1 MARYRSFLAA
11 LVASAL
17 LYSANFTSAA
27 PATPAGNENSVL
39 QQASNPL
46 FVNASSLDP
55 TVGGMDPR
63 FSMTIFR
70 TTVRIDRLSML
81 MCSMETL
88 SRIAQQDP
96 KARSRSVLIRIEE
109 FPDVTVTITPKGG
122 QRDFAYEIAAMC
134 LYYGVEKLASRNEF
148 LGTTFSC
155 RWDRFEVVR
164 VDIDNR
170 PRRNGQPLLLASDDN
185 DNNDTTT
192 AITTTTPVAT
202 TIMPNDTASNITA
215 KGTTNSSL
223 AATTATSNDD
233 DISARIAFLP
243 HGARLDLSAIILTAM
258 NAFLNASSMPKT
270 EIVPAK
276 TFDAGARWD
285 AYLALAGDGPPK
297 TRPPFLTYAIVI
309 EGLRQVPYMMLN
321 SLRLAECLVTFK
333 VGSRLLGTGTLR
345 KGYIPSVRATTGG
358 QSGGGGG
365 GGEVATA

>member
-17 LYSANFTSAA
+17 LYSATFTTAA
-27 PATPAGNENSVL
+27 PAIPAGNENSVL

-88 SRIAQQDP
+88 SRIAQQDSR
-96 KARSRSVLIRIEE
+96 ARSRSVLIRIEE

-122 QRDFAYEIAAMC
+122 QQDFAYGIAAMC
-134 LYYGVEKLASRNEF
+134 LYYGVEKLASHNEF
-148 LGTTFSC
+148 LGSTFSC

-170 PRRNGQPLLLASDDN
+170 PPMVGQPLLLASDDN
-185 DNNDTTT
+185 DNDTTT
-192 AITTTTPVAT
+192 TPTITTPVAT

-215 KGTTNSSL
+215 EGTTNSSL
-223 AATTATSNDD
+223 PATANANANATATENDD
-233 DISARIAFLP
+233 IEARVAFLP
-243 HGARLDLSAIILTAM
+243 HGARLDLSAIILTVM
-258 NAFLNASSMPKT
+258 NAHLNASSMPKT
-270 EIVPAK
+270 ELAPAK
-276 TFDAGARWD
+276 IFDAGARWD

-309 EGLRQVPYMMLN
+309 EGLRQVPYVIKLVQLLKEK
-321 SLRLAECLVTFK
+321 LRT
-333 VGSRLLGTGTLR
+333 
-345 KGYIPSVRATTGG
+345 VR
-358 QSGGGGG
+358 
-365 GGEVATA
+365 